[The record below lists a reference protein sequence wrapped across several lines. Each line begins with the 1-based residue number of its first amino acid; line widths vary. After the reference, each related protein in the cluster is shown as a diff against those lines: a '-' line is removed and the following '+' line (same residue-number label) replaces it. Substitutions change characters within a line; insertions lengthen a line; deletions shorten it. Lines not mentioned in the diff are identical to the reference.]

1 MVVGTGLVV
10 PTAAADES
18 NGSVGRTV
26 YVTTSGRNFTETGPH
41 NVSVYTVGQGGALDP
56 LGDPVATGAGA
67 RGIVFTPN
75 GKYAFV
81 VALEENTVYPYAV
94 ASDGGLV
101 RNGQPVETGG
111 DTPVGIAMAPDGR
124 TLYVANL
131 LSEPFGTVTVFAVHP
146 NGTLARRGNPV
157 PTGFPEAR
165 NVAVSPDGRFLFVSH
180 GVPGDVDPDVIV
192 TFVIRPDGTLG
203 AARPPVPIGAA
214 GGGIGITPNGVFL
227 YVVCLETDDVHGF
240 RIGYDGSL
248 TPVPGSP
255 FPAPRTPEGVAVT
268 PDGGHLYV
276 ASVATRPV
284 HTPEEDG
291 VWTFS
296 IDDKG
301 TLHRVQ
307 SRVEAGVGP
316 VGISTTP
323 DGKWLYV
330 SNFFS
335 NNVSGFAIEP
345 TPVPREV
352 AGSPFPA
359 NGIGPAFDSVAV
371 LPNQGPTASFT
382 AIPGRTT
389 RFDATGSRDRDGK
402 IARYDWDFGD
412 GTTLRD
418 GGPKPEHVYD
428 RPGVFVVKLVVTDD
442 EGCSVRQVFTGR
454 TALCNGSSAAR
465 ASKSVVVS

>member
-1 MVVGTGLVV
+1 MGSGLVV
-10 PTAAADES
+10 PTATADEHD
-18 NGSVGRTV
+18 GSVGRPV

-41 NVSVYTVGQGGALDP
+41 NVSVYTVGRGGTLDP

-75 GKYAFV
+75 GKYAYV
-81 VALEENTVYPYAV
+81 VALEEDTVHPYAV
-94 ASDGGLV
+94 ASDGRLA
-101 RNGQPVETGG
+101 RNGQPVETRG
-111 DTPVGIAMAPDGR
+111 DTPIGIAMAPNGH
-124 TLYVANL
+124 TLYVSNL
-131 LSEPFGTVTVFAVHP
+131 LSGTVTVFAVHP
-146 NGTLARRGNPV
+146 DGTIARRGDPV

-180 GVPGDVDPDVIV
+180 GIPVDQDPDVIV
-192 TFVIRPDGTLG
+192 TFPLRPDGTLG

-214 GGGIGITPNGVFL
+214 GGGIGITPNGMFL
-227 YVVCLETDDVHGF
+227 YVACLESDDVHGF

-255 FPAPRTPEGVAVT
+255 FPAPRTPEGVAVA

-276 ASVATRPV
+276 ASVASRPV

-330 SNFFS
+330 SNFVS
-335 NNVSGFAIEP
+335 NNVSGFAI

-352 AGSPFPA
+352 SGSPFPA

-371 LPNQGPTASFT
+371 LPNQGPKASFT
-382 AIPGRTT
+382 AMPGRTT
-389 RFDATGSRDRDGK
+389 RFDATASRDPDGE

-418 GGPKPEHVYD
+418 GGPKPEHVYN

-442 EGCSVRQVFTGR
+442 EGCSARQVFTGH
-454 TALCNGSSAAR
+454 TALCNGSTAAR
-465 ASKSVVVS
+465 TAKSVVVPE